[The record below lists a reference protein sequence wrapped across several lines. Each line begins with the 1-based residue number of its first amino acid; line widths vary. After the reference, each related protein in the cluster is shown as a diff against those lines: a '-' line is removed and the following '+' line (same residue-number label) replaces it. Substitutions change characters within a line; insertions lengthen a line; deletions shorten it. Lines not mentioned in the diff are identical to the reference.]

1 MVALGKKNR
10 ECVRDN
16 IFRTKPTIEPE
27 KLPIYDSLIE
37 SIVESVT
44 S

>member
-1 MVALGKKNR
+1 MVALGKKKR
-10 ECVRDN
+10 ECVGDN
-16 IFRTKPTIEPE
+16 IFRTKPNIEPE

-37 SIVESVT
+37 SIVESVA

>member
-1 MVALGKKNR
+1 MIALGKKKI
-10 ECVRDN
+10 ECVGDN
-16 IFRTKPTIEPE
+16 IFRTEPNNKLE